1 MPRHRSL
8 LAFLLAVTLTG
19 AFPPAPTEA
28 VQLPAISATACSKA
42 PSLTVP
48 PDTIR
53 VLRTGRGVVE
63 VVPFKL
69 YVYRT
74 HVAEFWSE
82 YLAKPYTDALLG
94 VGAVAIKQ
102 NAWLHTRTAH
112 DWWGMS
118 STTATQRSYVEA
130 DYADDNALN
139 GSAGDPAATRLT
151 RATNNAAWALKMR
164 IRYGADRKNDG
175 IGGLLL
181 DPVTKAYTAP
191 LEQLDDTGKAL
202 PITAETPRSCFDV
215 TDHPSWNQFYAK
227 GGLYE
232 PGYVSGT
239 RNNGRYN
246 AAVNA
251 TWAMTIWREYGLA
264 DWRPWRPG
272 FYGSFAGTSSCL
284 LPPKVG
290 DTGLQMHH
298 PTQPSHWRG
307 ASFFPMNADSCAR
320 SYNLSV
326 EQLLRAS
333 FFAWDGT
340 LVAGAATSSIADDR
354 YYVNSLTPLRIV
366 SPAADL
372 TGDGGGDLLASA
384 PKGNLAIIGSDAR
397 LDAAGRVGG
406 LFPGRLLLGTGETLV
421 DRLVARTGADSSVAI
436 SELRTKSDGTIAI
449 LSSPIIGGLLG
460 TPVVLA
466 GPTSPFTP
474 GAELHLL
481 AADATGDGIDE
492 LFVSERTADAADPLR
507 ATLRLYR
514 LGAAGSVPT
523 LISEGNELG
532 ADARTLLADLTGD
545 GIADLATAYR
555 TSDGTLV
562 GSLAVGAGA
571 EPATTFSL
579 GTPSTPGAL
588 LWPIPVDYT
597 LVADDLDGDG
607 RAELT
612 AGYLDRA
619 KTAHLIRLE
628 LDTPVEGEAAVN
640 PDLVFTPETEPAQTT
655 TVRRGEGSLA
665 KVATRTKIPLSQLVA
680 LNAGPVRL
688 EVIRPNDS
696 YAKIAA
702 RVKRNEICLR
712 TMNNNKTLYRYQK
725 LRIPLGNCALTAT
738 SILRL
743 NTPIRIRPAETDFFR
758 ATDTTATIAARA
770 VAMGLMTDSE
780 AIAALNPSLD
790 PSTAV
795 VNTAVRIRA
804 PWTPI
809 ARAVESAGSVTTP
822 SGDLVW
828 RAPVAVWTGAA
839 GIVLPGL
846 IVREWNGDGV
856 SDLFLVAPA
865 NAAGTTLVR
874 LVYSNGQLI
883 PVETIKRAY
892 AVTGWLLR

>member
-1 MPRHRSL
+1 
-8 LAFLLAVTLTG
+8 
-19 AFPPAPTEA
+19 
-28 VQLPAISATACSKA
+28 
-42 PSLTVP
+42 
-48 PDTIR
+48 
-53 VLRTGRGVVE
+53 VVE
-63 VVPFKL
+63 IVPFKL

-82 YLAKPYTDALLG
+82 YLAKPYTAALLG

-102 NAWLHTRTAH
+102 NAWLHSRIAH

-130 DYADDNALN
+130 DYADDGALN

-164 IRYGADRKNDG
+164 IRYGGDRKDDG
-175 IGGLLL
+175 IGGLAY
-181 DPVTKAYTAP
+181 DPVGRNHTAP
-191 LEQLDDTGKAL
+191 LEQLDDAGKAL

-215 TDHPSWNQFYAK
+215 TDHPSWNQYYAK

-239 RNNGRYN
+239 RNNARYN

-251 TWAMTIWREYGLA
+251 TWAMTIWREYGPG

-290 DTGLQMHH
+290 DTDLQMHH

-340 LVAGAATSSIADDR
+340 LVAGGGTSSIADDR
-354 YYVNSLTPLRIV
+354 YSINSLTPLRIV

-372 TGDGGGDLLASA
+372 TGDGGGDLIASA
-384 PKGNLAIIGSDAR
+384 PNGNLAIIGSDAR
-397 LDAAGRVGG
+397 LDAAGRIGG

-436 SELRTKSDGTIAI
+436 SELRTKSDGTLTI
-449 LSSPIIGGLLG
+449 LSSPVIGGLLG
-460 TPVVLA
+460 TPVVLS
-466 GPTSPFTP
+466 GPTSPFAL

-492 LFVSERTADAADPLR
+492 LFVSERITDPADPLG

-514 LGAAGSVPT
+514 LGATGSAPT
-523 LISEGNELG
+523 LVAESTDVG
-532 ADARTLLADLTGD
+532 ADARALLADLTGD
-545 GIADLATAYR
+545 GIADLVTTYR

-571 EPATTFSL
+571 EPATMFSL

-588 LWPIPVDYT
+588 LWPIPVAYT

-619 KTAHLIRLE
+619 KTAHLIRIE
-628 LDTPVEGEAAVN
+628 LDTPTEGEAVAN
-640 PDLVFTPETEPAQTT
+640 PELVFTPETEPAQTT
-655 TVRRGEGSLA
+655 TVRSGEGSLA
-665 KVATRTKIPLSQLVA
+665 KVAARTKIPLAQLVA

-702 RVKRNEICLR
+702 RVKRSEICLR

-725 LRIPLGNCALTAT
+725 LRVPLGICVTTAT

-743 NTPIRIRPAETDFFR
+743 GTPIRIRPAETDFYRAGDSSASIATR
-758 ATDTTATIAARA
+758 AT
-770 VAMGLMTDSE
+770 AMGIVVDGD
-780 AIAALNPSLD
+780 AIVALNPTLD
-790 PSTAV
+790 LTTAPI
-795 VNTAVRIRA
+795 NTLIRIRA
-804 PWTPI
+804 AWTPVVRVI
-809 ARAVESAGSVTTP
+809 EPAGSISTP
-822 SGDLVW
+822 SGSLTW
-828 RAPVAVWTGAA
+828 RGPASVWTGPAGAA
-839 GIVLPGL
+839 LPSL
-846 IVREWNGDGV
+846 LVREWNGDGIA
-856 SDLFLVAPA
+856 DLFLITASSSS
-865 NAAGTTLVR
+865 GTTLMR
-874 LVYSNGQLI
+874 LAYQNGQLVS
-883 PVETIKRAY
+883 VEAISRPY
-892 AVTGWLLR
+892 AVSGWFIR